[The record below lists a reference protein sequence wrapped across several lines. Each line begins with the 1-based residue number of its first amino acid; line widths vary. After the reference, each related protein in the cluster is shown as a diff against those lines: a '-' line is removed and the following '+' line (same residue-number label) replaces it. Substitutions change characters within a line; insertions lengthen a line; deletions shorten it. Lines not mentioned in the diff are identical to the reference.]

1 MTNQTST
8 TNEPNRIPLHIGIDD
23 TDSTRQG
30 CTTYIAALLTQKL
43 IQLGADFF
51 DYPNLI
57 RLNPNI
63 PWKTRGNAAL
73 SLRVNINQNA
83 LRKAIEETLRI
94 VERES
99 DLSHPRTDPGI
110 VFYQGKPVPQDI
122 KTFARRTIQD
132 VVKKSEA
139 LKLIKHYSAEA
150 YGFNSGRGI
159 IGALAAIGET
169 LEGDHTY
176 EFIAY
181 RIPANIGSPRRVDD
195 KSVLQMDVKMKGQT
209 YNNTDPD
216 KKRVLITPRGKD
228 PVLLGIRGEDPQ
240 AVKIAYSMIKV
251 NEKIERWIVFR
262 TNQATDAHLRKIE
275 SIKEIRPYRPV
286 IAVGSLV
293 QEPHMIPGRH
303 VIFTIQDNT
312 AKIDCA
318 AYEPTGKFRNIIR
331 QLSIGDQI
339 EVYGG
344 VRPPSIRNLITINL
358 EKIKIISLTTK
369 TTLINPHCR
378 VCGGRME
385 SMGKGQGLRC
395 KKCNNREDNAK
406 KTATQVPRKISEGLY
421 IPPPRAHRHLTKPF
435 CRYGIEKTLHTSTIP
450 RDFEGL
456 GNPHFTT

>member
-1 MTNQTST
+1 MTKQLPQAPRPDT
-8 TNEPNRIPLHIGIDD
+8 TPLHIGIDD

-43 IQLGADFF
+43 SLLGADFS

-73 SLRVNINQNA
+73 SLRVNINQDA
-83 LRKAIEETLRI
+83 VHEVIEETIRI
-94 VERES
+94 VKRES
-99 DLSHPRTDPGI
+99 DLSHPRTNPGI
-110 VFYQGKPVPQDI
+110 IFYQGKKVPQDI
-122 KTFARRTIQD
+122 KAFARRTVQD

-139 LKLIKHYSAEA
+139 LKLIMHYGAEA
-150 YGFNSGRGI
+150 FGFNGGRGI

-181 RIPANIGSPRRVDD
+181 RTPANRGSPRRVDA
-195 KSVLQMDVKMKGQT
+195 KSVFQMDEKTKGQT

-228 PVLLGIRGEDPQ
+228 PVLLGIRGENPH
-240 AVKIAYSMIKV
+240 AVKSAYNMITV
-251 NEKIERWIVFR
+251 NEEVERWVVFR
-262 TNQATDAHLRKIE
+262 TNQATDAHLSKTE
-275 SIKEIRPYRPV
+275 AIKGIRPYRPV
-286 IAVGSLV
+286 IAVGSLT
-293 QEPHMIPGRH
+293 QEPHMIHGRH

-339 EVYGG
+339 EAYGG
-344 VRPPSIRNLITINL
+344 VRPPSARNPITINL
-358 EKIKIISLTTK
+358 EKIKIISLASK
-369 TTLINPHCR
+369 TSLINPHCR
-378 VCGGRME
+378 ICGGRME

-395 KKCNNREDNAK
+395 KKCGHREDDTK
-406 KTATQVPRKISEGLY
+406 KKSIQVQRKIREGLY
-421 IPPPRAHRHLTKPF
+421 IPPPRAHRHLTKPLS
-435 CRYGIEKTLHTSTIP
+435 RYGIEKTGKTRTIL
-450 RDFEGL
+450 RDFWGL
-456 GNPHFTT
+456 GSPHFTT